1 VHPTDHEL
9 MRLTAEGDGEAFA
22 VLVRRW
28 ERRVIRVLAPLT
40 QSAEDAEDLRQEAFL
55 RVLTA
60 SERYRPCGEFST
72 WLFRIVL
79 NLARDHARRRKRR
92 PPLKWGDPP
101 DEHAGPTAVDASRR
115 ELAEAVAASLDA
127 LPEELREIVVL
138 KHYAQMSFAEM
149 AEVLETPASTLK
161 SRMAAALGRLRAEL
175 ARRGVRDAGVER

>member
-28 ERRVIRVLAPLT
+28 ERRVARVLAPLT
-40 QSAEDAEDLRQEAFL
+40 QSAEDTEDLRQEVFI

-79 NLARDHARRRKRR
+79 NLARDHARRTKRR
-92 PPLKWGDPP
+92 PQSMCGDQP
-101 DEHAGPTAVDASRR
+101 DEHEAPPPGDAARR
-115 ELAEAVAASLDA
+115 ELAEAIAASLDA
-127 LPEELREIVVL
+127 LPEELREIVVF

-149 AEVLETPASTLK
+149 AEVLGAPASTLK
-161 SRMAAALGRLRAEL
+161 SRMAVALRRLRAEL
-175 ARRGVRDAGVER
+175 ARRGVRDAEVEQ